1 MKEEKKCEET
11 LKLLQTKPRKENI
24 NSCRNITTEELS
36 LWYVKLLSK
45 WLFTHSVL
53 YISHN
58 LKAIVSGK
66 S

>member
-24 NSCRNITTEELS
+24 NSCRNITIEELS
-36 LWYVKLLSK
+36 LWYIKLLSK

-58 LKAIVSGK
+58 RKVIVSGK